1 MAKLHNMQR
10 VQGVVIVSDGTRMFN
25 NRPVIGIRD
34 VGSSTLFTD
43 NKPVLGI
50 DIISDGATVYNDLPV
65 LGAVRISDGR
75 SLYGNAPV
83 VPVKGADIAV
93 PLPALPLPAG
103 AKIMG
108 LGHSFIGLGAAQ
120 TYTAG
125 QTATNGHTG
134 FYENGRTVLSW
145 IKAADGRFNLDI
157 FAELNHPF
165 FTPSSFAAFSG
176 AMGGKSGDCLFPV
189 PGLEAQFPGTLA
201 RTAYAL
207 GQKPDIVY
215 IDIGYNDIVRSRTL
229 AQIVA
234 DLDTQVQRIVDAG
247 IYVILQTLSWTNTLD
262 DQPGTDDPAWP
273 GILDGVNAWIMAQA
287 GREGVMLCNTLAL
300 DGPASGISPAMF
312 VDGLHP
318 KPDLMAKRSDI
329 LLPILQGM
337 VSAGETR
344 SLDPLA
350 AYNIFPPKGTPGITG
365 TKTNVTGDVATGM
378 RLVRGTGTST
388 YVGSKEVV
396 AAGNEKQV
404 ITITPVNDA
413 LAVHT
418 VTYGLPANL
427 SLATLGLVAGD
438 WLEIQIPVELND
450 WAGWDY
456 LDSSIRGP
464 VQIGNTVTVTSGG
477 WTTGNY
483 IGGRNRSLICG
494 SKLWLPTGLT
504 MTNIRLDNLLILRHL
519 CNTGG
524 TGVAKIGAPIIR
536 KLAADPR
543 AAWKLAT

>member
-1 MAKLHNMQR
+1 MAKLYNMQR
-10 VQGVVIVSDGTRMFN
+10 VQGVVIVADGTQMFN

-34 VGSSTLFTD
+34 VGETTLFAD
-43 NKPVLGI
+43 NKLVLGVE
-50 DIISDGATVYNDLPV
+50 IISDGATIYNDLPV
-65 LGAVRISDGR
+65 LGAVMISDGR

-83 VPVKGADIAV
+83 IPVKGANVAV
-93 PLPALPLPAG
+93 PLPALPLAAG
-103 AKIMG
+103 AKVMG

-145 IKAADGRFNLDI
+145 IKAADGRFNLDM
-157 FAELNHPF
+157 FAELAHPF
-165 FTPSSFAAFSG
+165 FAPSSFAAFSG

-215 IDIGYNDIVRSRTL
+215 IDIGYNDIVRNRTL

-247 IYVILQTLSWTNTLD
+247 IYVILQTLSWTSTLD

-273 GILDGVNAWIMAQA
+273 GILDGVNAWIVAQS
-287 GREGVMLCNTLAL
+287 GREGVVLCNTLAL

-318 KPDLMAKRSDI
+318 KPDLMAKRSDT

-350 AYNIFPPKGTPGITG
+350 AYNIFPPKGTPGTTG

-396 AAGNEKQV
+396 ASGNEKQV

-418 VTYGLPANL
+418 VTYGLPSAL
-427 SLATLGLVAGD
+427 SLTSLGLAAGD

-464 VQIGNTVTVTSGG
+464 VQIGNIVTVTSGG

-504 MTNIRLDNLLILRHL
+504 MTSIRLDNLLILRHL

-524 TGVAKIGAPIIR
+524 TGVAKIGAPVIR
-536 KLAADPR
+536 KIASPRTAWELAA
-543 AAWKLAT
+543 

>member
-1 MAKLHNMQR
+1 MAKLFNMQR
-10 VQGVVIVSDGTRMFN
+10 VQGVVIVADGTRMFN

-34 VGSSTLFTD
+34 VGDTTTFSD
-43 NKPVLGI
+43 NRPVLGV
-50 DIISDGATVYNDLPV
+50 DIVADGAAVYNDLPV

-75 SLYGNAPV
+75 RLYGNAPV
-83 VPVKGADIAV
+83 VPVKGANVAV
-93 PLPALPLPAG
+93 PLPALPLAAG

-108 LGHSFIGLGAAQ
+108 LGHSFIGLGTQQ
-120 TYTAG
+120 TFNAG
-125 QTATNGHTG
+125 QTATQGHQG

-145 IKAADGRFNLDI
+145 IKAADGRFNIDM
-157 FAELNHPF
+157 FAELSHPF
-165 FTPSSFAAFSG
+165 FAPSSFAAFSG
-176 AMGGKSGDCLFPV
+176 AMGGKSGDCLFSV
-189 PGLEAQFPGTLA
+189 PGQEVQFPGTLA

-215 IDIGYNDIVRSRTL
+215 VDIGYNDIVRNRSL
-229 AQIVA
+229 AAVIA
-234 DLDTQVQRIVDAG
+234 DLDSQLQRLTDAG
-247 IYVILQTLSWTNTLD
+247 IHVVLQTLSWTSTLN
-262 DQPGTDDPAWP
+262 DDPVNDSPEWP
-273 GILDGVNAWIMAQA
+273 GILDGINAWILNQE
-287 GREGVMLCNTLAL
+287 GRDGVTLCDTLAL
-300 DGPASGISPAMF
+300 DGPASGIPPAMF

-318 KPDLMAKRSDI
+318 KPELMARRADI
-329 LLPILQGM
+329 LLPILRAM

-350 AYNIFPPKGTPGITG
+350 AYNIFPQKGTPGTSG
-365 TKTNVTGDVATGM
+365 TKTNVTGDVSANM
-378 RLVRGTGTST
+378 RLIRGTGTST

-404 ITITPVNDA
+404 VTITPVNDG

-418 VTYGLPANL
+418 VTYGTT
-427 SLATLGLVAGD
+427 SSVTLAALGLVAGD
-438 WLEIQIPVELND
+438 WLEIEIPVELND

-464 VQIGNTVTVTSGG
+464 VQVANTVTVTGGG

-483 IGGRNRSLICG
+483 IGGRGRSLVCG

-504 MTNIRLDNLLILRHL
+504 MTNLRLDNLVVLRHL

-524 TGVAKIGAPIIR
+524 TGIAKIGAPIIR
-536 KLAADPR
+536 KIGSPRLAWNLAA
-543 AAWKLAT
+543 

>member
-10 VQGVVIVSDGTRMFN
+10 VQGVVIVPDGTRMFN

-34 VGSSTLFTD
+34 VGGATLFTD

-65 LGAVRISDGR
+65 LG
-75 SLYGNAPV
+75 
-83 VPVKGADIAV
+83 
-93 PLPALPLPAG
+93 
-103 AKIMG
+103 
-108 LGHSFIGLGAAQ
+108 
-120 TYTAG
+120 
-125 QTATNGHTG
+125 
-134 FYENGRTVLSW
+134 
-145 IKAADGRFNLDI
+145 
-157 FAELNHPF
+157 
-165 FTPSSFAAFSG
+165 
-176 AMGGKSGDCLFPV
+176 
-189 PGLEAQFPGTLA
+189 
-201 RTAYAL
+201 
-207 GQKPDIVY
+207 
-215 IDIGYNDIVRSRTL
+215 
-229 AQIVA
+229 
-234 DLDTQVQRIVDAG
+234 
-247 IYVILQTLSWTNTLD
+247 
-262 DQPGTDDPAWP
+262 TDDPAWP
-273 GILDGVNAWIMAQA
+273 GILDGINAWIVAQA

-350 AYNIFPPKGTPGITG
+350 AYNIFPPKGTPGTTG

-388 YVGSKEVV
+388 YVGSKEVL

-418 VTYGLPANL
+418 LTYGLPANL
-427 SLATLGLVAGD
+427 SLTTLGLVAGD